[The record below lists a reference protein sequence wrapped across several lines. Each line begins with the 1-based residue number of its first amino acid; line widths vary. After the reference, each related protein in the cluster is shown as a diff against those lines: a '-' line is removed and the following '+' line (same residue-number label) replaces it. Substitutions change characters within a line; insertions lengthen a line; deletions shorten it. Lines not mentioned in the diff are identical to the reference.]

1 MCGFVG
7 YINKEKDKEANIK
20 KMADLIA
27 HRGPDSEGYYTVASG
42 WSSHTEGNKTEA
54 R

>member
-20 KMADLIA
+20 SIQKSRELFC
-27 HRGPDSEGYYTVASG
+27 YYEDFVVTLPKIQKLCV
-42 WSSHTEGNKTEA
+42 K
-54 R
+54 